1 MKSIRTTLKIA
12 GSTIALSALV
22 NTAFAADFGA
32 LDANSDGQVTFA
44 EYKAVTLTEGKTVT
58 LLAQEFTRM
67 TQGDAVLTEDEFWLS
82 IASRDE
88 PYTLQPM
95 SISEPMP
102 YESIETVT
110 EVETFED
117 NLDGVEPIDPPV
129 IQDVVPDAGA
139 EEINPVIVETP
150 LEIAPAVA
158 GETERSNEIA
168 SEDWL
173 SQDMIEETPV
183 EEGEM
188 DSPAEETPETE
199 IDELGVETSEI
210 Y

>member
-1 MKSIRTTLKIA
+1 MKSLKTSLKIA

-44 EYKAVTLTEGKTVT
+44 EYKAVALTEGKTLT

-88 PYTLQPM
+88 TATSQPM
-95 SISEPMP
+95 SSSEPMP
-102 YESIETVT
+102 HEPIETVT

-117 NLDGVEPIDPPV
+117 NPNGVEPIDRPV
-129 IQDVVPDAGA
+129 TQDVVPDAST

-158 GETERSNEIA
+158 GETERSDEIA
-168 SEDWL
+168 SEDRL
-173 SQDMIEETPV
+173 SQDMIDETPV
-183 EEGEM
+183 EEGQM
-188 DSPAEETPETE
+188 DLPTEETPETE
-199 IDELGVETSEI
+199 IDTSDIETGEI

>member
-1 MKSIRTTLKIA
+1 MKSIKTTLKIA

-44 EYKAVTLTEGKTVT
+44 EYKAVALTEGKTVT

-88 PYTLQPM
+88 PYT
-95 SISEPMP
+95 SEQMP
-102 YESIETVT
+102 YEPIETVT

-117 NLDGVEPIDPPV
+117 NPDSVEPIDPPV
-129 IQDVVPDAGA
+129 IQDVVPNAGA